1 VQEAAAWLTQ
11 RELADRLGVS
21 ESTVS
26 NWRRRY
32 GDLIPSALGVGG
44 FRCYPLRPFEMIAAM
59 RKRGRPAEDIRAALA
74 EDGPEPPEIE
84 DSASR
89 VATALEQ
96 IARDLRRI
104 ADALAPEGD

>member
-1 VQEAAAWLTQ
+1 VQEPGWLTQ
-11 RELADRLGVS
+11 RELAARLGVS
-21 ESTVS
+21 ESTIG

-44 FRCYPLRPFEMIAAM
+44 FRCYPLRPFEIVASM
-59 RKRGRPAEDIRAALA
+59 RRRGRPAEDIRAALA
-74 EDGPEPPEIE
+74 EDGPEPREIE